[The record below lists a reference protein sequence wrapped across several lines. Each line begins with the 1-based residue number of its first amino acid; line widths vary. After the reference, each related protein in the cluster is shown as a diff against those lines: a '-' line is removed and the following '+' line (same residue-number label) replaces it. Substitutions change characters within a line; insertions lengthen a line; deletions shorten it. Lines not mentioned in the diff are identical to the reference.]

1 MGVKQYIEE
10 MVYDAT
16 VLYATSTISTLL
28 WGEEEMPQSLQKAIR
43 EERKAKVTK
52 RKKIEKA
59 KEIQ

>member
-1 MGVKQYIEE
+1 MGVKQYVED

-16 VLYATSTISTLL
+16 MLYATNSISTLL

-52 RKKIEKA
+52 RKRL
-59 KEIQ
+59 